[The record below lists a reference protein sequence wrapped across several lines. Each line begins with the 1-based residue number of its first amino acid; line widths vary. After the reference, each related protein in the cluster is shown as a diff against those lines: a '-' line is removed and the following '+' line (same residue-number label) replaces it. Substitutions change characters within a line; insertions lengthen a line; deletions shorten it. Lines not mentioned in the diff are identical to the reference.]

1 MSEKVPISYL
11 IPATLKQDLQKL
23 ADADRRKLGP
33 YVQIVLEQHVTEAKA
48 KAAAAKRGQ
57 K

>member
-33 YVQIVLEQHVTEAKA
+33 YVQIVLEQHVAEAKA